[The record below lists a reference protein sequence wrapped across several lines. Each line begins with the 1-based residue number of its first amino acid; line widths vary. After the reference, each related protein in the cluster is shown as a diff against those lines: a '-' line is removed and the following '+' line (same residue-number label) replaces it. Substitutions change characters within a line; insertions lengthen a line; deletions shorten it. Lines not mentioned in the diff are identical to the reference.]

1 MKELKK
7 TQCRKVLKIAS
18 RIYPYKVYVRSE
30 AHMFCEGCRAPESPC
45 ILYGGPCILY
55 GELTRELTNGVG
67 TVELI

>member
-30 AHMFCEGCRAPESPC
+30 AHTKYMGLGLGS
-45 ILYGGPCILY
+45 
-55 GELTRELTNGVG
+55 
-67 TVELI
+67 LII